1 MAQNICNI
9 CGANYEYKNGKWVCP
24 ACGAYKPEELSNEE
38 VTLLYNASQKIRL
51 ALFDDAEEQYKDIVS
66 KYPNNPDGY
75 WGLVLAK
82 YGIKYEQDYDGK
94 MIPSC
99 YAASYE
105 SVLTDKNYL
114 KAIELSDKDNR
125 KYYEEQASKI
135 EKIRKEWIE
144 KASKEEPYD
153 IFISYRRD

>member
-51 ALFDDAEEQYKDIVS
+51 ALFDDAEEQYKDILS

-82 YGIKYEQDYDGK
+82 YGIK
-94 MIPSC
+94 
-99 YAASYE
+99 
-105 SVLTDKNYL
+105 
-114 KAIELSDKDNR
+114 
-125 KYYEEQASKI
+125 
-135 EKIRKEWIE
+135 
-144 KASKEEPYD
+144 
-153 IFISYRRD
+153 